1 MDDTM
6 YHYVYVTSNS
16 INKKI
21 YIGLHSSDKPVDNYK
36 GSGTY
41 LKKAMK
47 KYGRSN
53 FFVSNRVYLESRE
66 LARELEDLAV
76 RELISLGRTRTYNRA
91 QGGTG
96 AAEGRYNHFYGK
108 YHTLETKNLI
118 GKLAAKRVGK
128 LNHFYGKH
136 HSQSTKDK
144 IRDIHKGQS
153 KFTKKHLMRKSI
165 ESRLG
170 WYITPYGCF
179 DTSISAQM
187 FTGLAKSTILKRCIS
202 KQNVIVKPNYQVPE
216 KYWGKTWLQNGYY
229 LLRFEDIE

>member
-1 MDDTM
+1 M
-6 YHYVYVTSNS
+6 YHYVYITSNN
-16 INKKI
+16 INNKI
-21 YIGLHSSDKPVDNYK
+21 YVGLHSSDKLVDNYK

-53 FFVSNRVYLESRE
+53 FFVSVRVYLENRS
-66 LARELEDLAV
+66 LARELEALV
-76 RELISLGRTRTYNRA
+76 VSELISLGRGRTYNRA

-96 AAEGRYNHFYGK
+96 AAEGSYNHFYGK
-108 YHTLETKNLI
+108 QHTLETKNTI

-153 KFTKKHLMRKSI
+153 KFTKKHLMQRSMEARI
-165 ESRLG
+165 G
-170 WYITPYGCF
+170 WYVTPCGCF
-179 DTSISAQM
+179 DTSRSAAM
-187 FTGLAKSTILKRCIS
+187 FTGLAKSTILNRCIL
-202 KQNVIVKPNYQVPE
+202 KQSIVVKPNYQVPE
-216 KYWGKTWLQNGYY
+216 KYWGKTWMQNGYY